1 MNTSE
6 DGAQMAPG
14 APTNGASNSTNSAAK
29 PPARRRRA
37 PNRRTKA
44 ENAPPAAETQTES
57 SAEAHAEPHVELAP
71 VASSEAQPAANGAT
85 GATEAAGEQAERKT
99 PRPRRARNTKS
110 RRPAVELVR
119 PPASEQAEETVTAS
133 AEAPVESAADVVD
146 EVAQPPAEAA
156 PTRRYRFQ
164 RPARVATQAGAA
176 PAAML
181 RPERLSGRIAQSAPV
196 EAEPAPET
204 TESAELEEESLE
216 SLLAG
221 LGAADTAFIG
231 EPIVIEEGAPAE
243 PPLLEPEVEPLAE
256 DGSVEAGE
264 AHDEHDEH
272 EEGTA
277 TRRRRRRRRTSP
289 HTSEAEG
296 EESAEQPTTRT
307 GGLSVVDFG
316 APPAVERR
324 QSGHQTQPAETPYAP
339 LSAPY
344 TPGGMQ
350 GVRDRHAR
358 RTSTQ
363 APAWNTGDAS
373 GDARRRLA
381 SRTAHTPHQSQRI
394 RAALGRSLAASQ
406 APRAS
411 HTPHAPGSVARR
423 RRSRQ
428 TSLRMCSTAR
438 SNSRQIAS

>member
-1 MNTSE
+1 MSW
-6 DGAQMAPG
+6 M
-14 APTNGASNSTNSAAK
+14 K
-29 PPARRRRA
+29 L
-37 PNRRTKA
+37 
-44 ENAPPAAETQTES
+44 
-57 SAEAHAEPHVELAP
+57 AEP
-71 VASSEAQPAANGAT
+71 QI
-85 GATEAAGEQAERKT
+85 
-99 PRPRRARNTKS
+99 
-110 RRPAVELVR
+110 
-119 PPASEQAEETVTAS
+119 
-133 AEAPVESAADVVD
+133 
-146 EVAQPPAEAA
+146 PAEAA

-164 RPARVATQAGAA
+164 RPARVATQSRAA

-256 DGSVEAGE
+256 DGASVEAGE
-264 AHDEHDEH
+264 EHEEH

-373 GDARRRLA
+373 QEIGEPDSPYASPEPAYPRGFGPQPRGVAGPAREPYTPTHRAAWRGDADLDKPACECAQQRDP
-381 SRTAHTPHQSQRI
+381 TADRSPPD
-394 RAALGRSLAASQ
+394 RAAPPGAAGEHDDLD
-406 APRAS
+406 AAVPFD
-411 HTPHAPGSVARR
+411 
-423 RRSRQ
+423 
-428 TSLRMCSTAR
+428 
-438 SNSRQIAS
+438 